1 MAERRTELLTVQA
14 LRAIAALLVV
24 AYHAVGYWG
33 AHVRAEDADAIWGN
47 GAAGVDVFFVISG
60 LVMVISASRLHGRP
74 MAGWVFL
81 RHRLTRIV
89 PMYWIATTAK
99 ILLVLALPALVA
111 RTHLDGLYVAG
122 SYLLLPV
129 RDAAGDISPVLPV
142 GWTLTY
148 EMLFYLLVGLA
159 LTVRVQMLRVV
170 VPALL
175 AFSAVAV
182 FAGPGWP
189 PIAGFAN
196 TIVLEF
202 LAGVLIGM
210 ALQRDRVVPE
220 PLGWV
225 LLLGGFAA
233 LLFMPVVSGVLRP
246 LTWGL
251 PATAIVLGAVG
262 LEHRL
267 APRLPRWLLAAGD
280 ASYSTYLTHGFV
292 VPFVGVIVLHT
303 GMAPAPALAMIVG
316 GSVVLS
322 ALVGQASYILL
333 ERPLI
338 HVFRRRRA
346 APAVAVAG

>member
-24 AYHAVGYWG
+24 AYHAVGHWG
-33 AHVRAEDADAIWGN
+33 AHVRGEEADAIWGN

-60 LVMVISASRLHGRP
+60 LVMVISASRLHGRA

-89 PMYWIATTAK
+89 PMYWIVTTAK
-99 ILLVLALPALVA
+99 IAAVLAMPALVA
-111 RTHLDGLYVAG
+111 RTHLDTPYVIG

-129 RDAAGDISPVLPV
+129 HDASGHISPVLPV

-148 EMLFYLLVGLA
+148 EMMFYLLVTLA
-159 LTVRVQMLRVV
+159 LAIRVPLLRIA

-175 AFSAVAV
+175 AFSALAV
-182 FAGPGWP
+182 FAQPGWP
-189 PIAGFAN
+189 PIADFAN

-210 ALQRDRVVPE
+210 AIQRDRIVPE

-233 LLFMPVVSGVLRP
+233 LLLMPVGSGVLRP
-246 LTWGL
+246 LTWGV
-251 PATAIVLGAVG
+251 PAAAIVLGAVG

-267 APRLPRWLLAAGD
+267 ASRLPRWLLAAGD

-292 VPFVGVIVLHT
+292 VPLVGVLVLRA
-303 GMAPAPALAMIVG
+303 GLAPAPALAVLIAA
-316 GSVVLS
+316 SVVLS
-322 ALVGQASYILL
+322 AVVGQASYIVL
-333 ERPLI
+333 ERPLL
-338 HVFRRRRA
+338 HLFRRRRA
-346 APAVAVAG
+346 APAVVVAG